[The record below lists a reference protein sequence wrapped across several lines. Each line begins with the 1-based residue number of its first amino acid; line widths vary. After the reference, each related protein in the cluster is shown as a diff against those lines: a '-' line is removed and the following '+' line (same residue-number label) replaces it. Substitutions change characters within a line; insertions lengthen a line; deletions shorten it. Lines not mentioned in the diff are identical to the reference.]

1 MGGRVWATAEPGA
14 GAEFGFS
21 LPLYD
26 EADEREA
33 DLAAPMRPVPVE
45 AVDLGI
51 AAATTIEPDAAE
63 PGPERSSGPW
73 LDGPSA
79 APTASPA

>member
-21 LPLYD
+21 LPLYE
-26 EADEREA
+26 EADAPEA
-33 DLAAPMRPVPVE
+33 GLVAPTRALPVE
-45 AVDLGI
+45 ALL
-51 AAATTIEPDAAE
+51 AAASTIEPDAAE
-63 PGPERSSGPW
+63 RASGPW

-79 APTASPA
+79 TPTASPA